1 MASAFANLTSLA
13 LACVPGSDVSMGLP
27 TPKIAR
33 LMLQDAAL
41 AGAAAQPAV
50 CGRLARKE
58 VICLLHL
65 GPQHRL
71 RAHQPTQRTQVTIRV
86 GLHRRDMELL
96 PCVRGLHGNGEPPA
110 PRAHWEAT
118 MRW

>member
-41 AGAAAQPAV
+41 AGMSGADARANVAQR
-50 CGRLARKE
+50 CCFL
-58 VICLLHL
+58 CL
-65 GPQHRL
+65 R
-71 RAHQPTQRTQVTIRV
+71 I
-86 GLHRRDMELL
+86 ES
-96 PCVRGLHGNGEPPA
+96 
-110 PRAHWEAT
+110 AT
-118 MRW
+118 LSV

>member
-41 AGAAAQPAV
+41 AEGRALTLLRRSGAASDHTIHPSYPEGNYLTAV
-50 CGRLARKE
+50 LA
-58 VICLLHL
+58 VVH
-65 GPQHRL
+65 
-71 RAHQPTQRTQVTIRV
+71 
-86 GLHRRDMELL
+86 
-96 PCVRGLHGNGEPPA
+96 
-110 PRAHWEAT
+110 
-118 MRW
+118 